1 LEDFAKQRFKRSFT
15 FEWNGESTVVPEGV
29 SLNLAYSKL
38 LDFMDQPSDE
48 QIEKR
53 VGDVIFKWVDPD
65 LGVSS
70 H

>member
-1 LEDFAKQRFKRSFT
+1 MADFAKQQFERFFA
-15 FEWNGESTVVPEGV
+15 FEWDGESTEIPEGV
-29 SLNLAYSKL
+29 SLNLAYSEL
-38 LDFMDQPSDE
+38 LGFMDHPSDE

-53 VGDVIFKWVDPD
+53 VGDMIFKWVDPD